1 MAESG
6 YIQELRN
13 TLAQTS
19 ADNMANQMTTQTSLK
34 APIQQAVQQEQAGA
48 LQSYQNTTPS
58 TETNNS
64 IAYSAYL
71 NRSGSAAEA
80 LQSSNT
86 AFDLSALTNKY
97 KQAVNDWTILKSIND
112 NAISEFLSSISAS
125 SGSGSGSG
133 SSNSGIV
140 ATTPTATQ
148 DATVYQEDT
157 PTTSTKTVNKFTDA
171 AFDISNSL
179 LGIASYIPKTVA
191 SLVTNETKIID
202 KAVEQYATK
211 YAGDSST
218 KATQAAYS
226 TYRALTGNYKL
237 SDEQKEYLQ
246 SQLEKV
252 QYGR

>member
-86 AFDLSALTNKY
+86 AFNLSALTNKY

-112 NAISEFLSSISAS
+112 NAISEFLSSISA
-125 SGSGSGSG
+125 GSGSG

-171 AFDISNSL
+171 SFDISNSL

-202 KAVEQYATK
+202 KAVAQYATK

>member
-80 LQSSNT
+80 LKSSNT
-86 AFDLSALTNKY
+86 AFNLSALTNKY

-125 SGSGSGSG
+125 SGSG

-171 AFDISNSL
+171 SFDISNSL
-179 LGIASYIPKTVA
+179 LGVASYIPKTVA

-202 KAVEQYATK
+202 KAVAQYATK

>member
-86 AFDLSALTNKY
+86 AFNLSALTNKY

-125 SGSGSGSG
+125 SGSGS
-133 SSNSGIV
+133 SNSGIV

-157 PTTSTKTVNKFTDA
+157 PTTATKTVNKFTDA
-171 AFDISNSL
+171 SFDISNSL
-179 LGIASYIPKTVA
+179 LGVASYIPKTVA

-202 KAVEQYATK
+202 NAVAQYATK